1 MVEIVNLLFI
11 FYIILKLGVN
21 LFNKYME
28 LNVLDYFFCFWY
40 VSIYIFVL
48 ILLYVLVLYL

>member
-28 LNVLDYFFCFWY
+28 LNV
-40 VSIYIFVL
+40 
-48 ILLYVLVLYL
+48 

>member
-1 MVEIVNLLFI
+1 MDEIVNLLFI

-28 LNVLDYFFCFWY
+28 LNV
-40 VSIYIFVL
+40 
-48 ILLYVLVLYL
+48 